1 MNNGTTEPDTQ
12 EEADNSRAMDG
23 ELKAMGRINRI
34 MADLDAD
41 ARRRVASW
49 IHDRWELSPANKF
62 FGDLKSDVVN
72 KLRKLESR

>member
-1 MNNGTTEPDTQ
+1 MSTATQ
-12 EEADNSRAMDG
+12 EPEAMEEQDNSRAMDG

-34 MADLDAD
+34 MGELDAD

-62 FGDLKSDVVN
+62 FSDLKTNTVAML
-72 KLRKLESR
+72 KAREPR